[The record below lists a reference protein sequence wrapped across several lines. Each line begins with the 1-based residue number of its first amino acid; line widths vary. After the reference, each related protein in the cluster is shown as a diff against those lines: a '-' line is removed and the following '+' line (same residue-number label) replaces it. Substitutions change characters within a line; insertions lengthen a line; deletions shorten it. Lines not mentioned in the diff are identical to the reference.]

1 MLLNPTVLP
10 SDQYDLTKILWGW
23 AQIVRGEAE
32 YDLGSSKEYFGNI
45 LGAIHKWRHPNL
57 GLSRPPPSP

>member
-23 AQIVRGEAE
+23 AQIVRGVAE
-32 YDLGSSKEYFGNI
+32 YDLGSSKEEVAEFDLVQII
-45 LGAIHKWRHPNL
+45 LVAWRDK
-57 GLSRPPPSP
+57 